1 MQCNDGKDHGYGHQ
15 VHLRAVRRHL
25 ACSGRRQAT
34 GHVPRTDVPVALLEP
49 TDLPS
54 QGKQDIKV
62 RQGRNLRSQGVTDV
76 SRRIPVDMDATP
88 AATSAVGVSGRRAA
102 AHHATFQGVDPVP
115 VTVAP
120 RLVDAPETRV
130 RMGRE
135 QHPQRAYTLPVVV
148 DGHAGSTRRVV

>member
-34 GHVPRTDVPVALLEP
+34 GHVPCTDVPVALLEP

-62 RQGRNLRSQGVTDV
+62 RQGRNLQARHMTD
-76 SRRIPVDMDATP
+76 S
-88 AATSAVGVSGRRAA
+88 
-102 AHHATFQGVDPVP
+102 DPCIAWP
-115 VTVAP
+115 VT
-120 RLVDAPETRV
+120 LGEK
-130 RMGRE
+130 
-135 QHPQRAYTLPVVV
+135 
-148 DGHAGSTRRVV
+148 AGLTGIQQAIPPAKV